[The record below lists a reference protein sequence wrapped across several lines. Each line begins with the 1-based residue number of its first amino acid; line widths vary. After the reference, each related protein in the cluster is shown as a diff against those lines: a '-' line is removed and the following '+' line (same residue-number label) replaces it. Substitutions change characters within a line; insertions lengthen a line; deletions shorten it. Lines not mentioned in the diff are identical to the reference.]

1 MEDKARDRM
10 RRMTFTQLV
19 NVADLMKKDEDKTL
33 TILEWRLYHSLN
45 GDLREEIEEREEV
58 IK

>member
-10 RRMTFTQLV
+10 RKMTFTQLV
-19 NVADLMKKDEDKTL
+19 SVADLMKKDEDKTL

-45 GDLREEIEEREEV
+45 GYLREAIG
-58 IK
+58 